1 MYREIVSSVLMTLS
15 VAGGFAQTEAIGNSL
30 STALRSK
37 MGLSLI
43 DKLNATGMAKGR
55 KIISAKGE
63 FVSDSLVGVI
73 VRMHLGEDAS
83 VLTQYGL
90 KIKSSAMG
98 FASVGTTVDQLLKA
112 AADPRVKHMS
122 LPRYGRLFLDKAHPR
137 TGVDR
142 ISIETVKTKVVPS
155 RF

>member
-1 MYREIVSSVLMTLS
+1 
-15 VAGGFAQTEAIGNSL
+15 
-30 STALRSK
+30 
-37 MGLSLI
+37 
-43 DKLNATGMAKGR
+43 
-55 KIISAKGE
+55 
-63 FVSDSLVGVI
+63 
-73 VRMHLGEDAS
+73 
-83 VLTQYGL
+83 
-90 KIKSSAMG
+90 MG
-98 FASVGTTVDQLLKA
+98 FASVEATVDQLLKA